1 MRKGK
6 ILSVDPVGGH
16 GLIEDENEQEIKF
29 ILDSLSIEVDVR
41 DEVRF
46 EIAMGISGLIAV
58 DLMLL

>member
-6 ILSVDPVGGH
+6 ILSVDPAGGH

-29 ILDSLSIEVDVR
+29 ILDSLSIQVDVT
-41 DEVRF
+41 DEVKF
-46 EIAMGISGLIAV
+46 EIAMGICGLIAV